1 MGKFRKHLLATVL
14 VGIAVTGWARVNRLE
29 PWAPGFDANVSS
41 QKWNH
46 AVFAHVAN
54 SGAYGTDTTGLG
66 YSLTTPY
73 GKNWELA
80 GTWGIKTLDSEG
92 VYDDSGITDLSFGAK
107 GKLPKEWMGDS
118 LKGVGEFGVSIPTGD
133 PDHGIGAGGFGFFG
147 NVGMTAPLRA
157 VRGYAQL
164 GMKLYTE
171 GSNTQWGNTL
181 SYSAGGMYSLGSEWM
196 LSGDVRVLTHAKD
209 KIDGVTLPDAVQEA
223 YLAPGGVWHPADLPF
238 ETQGLLLI
246 GLTGDSY
253 DFGLQAGVRF

>member
-1 MGKFRKHLLATVL
+1 MGMFRKHLLATVL
-14 VGIAVTGWARVNRLE
+14 VGISATGWARVNSLE

-80 GTWGIKTLDSEG
+80 GTWGIKTLDSDG
-92 VYDDSGITDLSFGAK
+92 VYDDSGPTDLTFGFK
-107 GKLPKEWMGDS
+107 RKLPKEWMGK
-118 LKGVGEFGVSIPTGD
+118 LIKGVGEFGVSIPTGD
-133 PDHGIGAGGFGFFG
+133 PDDGIGAGGFGFFG
-147 NVGMTAPLRA
+147 NAGVTAPLRA

-164 GMKLYTE
+164 GLKVYTE
-171 GSNTQWGNTL
+171 GSNTRWGNTL

-196 LSGDVRVLTHAKD
+196 VSGDIRVLTHAKD
-209 KIDGVTLPDAVQEA
+209 KIDGVTMPDAVQEA
-223 YLAPGGVWHPADLPF
+223 YLAPGGVWRPADLPF
-238 ETQGLLLI
+238 ETQGLILI